1 MLERENFLLFG
12 KRVEMMWGIMRNLL
26 QITCHLGG
34 DLRFL
39 SVCLKRMLVSFVK
52 YLVLVSV
59 TSLYYIRDLKNNEIS
74 WTIEDMNGAF
84 SGLDKLRRL

>member
-1 MLERENFLLFG
+1 
-12 KRVEMMWGIMRNLL
+12 MWGIMRNLL
-26 QITCHLGG
+26 LITCHLGG
-34 DLRFL
+34 DLSFL
-39 SVCLKRMLVSFVK
+39 SISLRRTLVSFVK

-59 TSLYYIRDLKNNEIS
+59 TFLLIIRDLKNNEIS